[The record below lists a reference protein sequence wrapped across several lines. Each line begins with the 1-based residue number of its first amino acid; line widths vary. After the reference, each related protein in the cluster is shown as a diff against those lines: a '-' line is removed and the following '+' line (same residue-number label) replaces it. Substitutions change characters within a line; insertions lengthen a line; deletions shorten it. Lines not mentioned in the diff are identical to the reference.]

1 MNPSDINKAVFSQA
15 TGRMSPRLANSL
27 NGKIRTLLVKNVG
40 AMTGKQ
46 VADALGATQVQANRA
61 LFYMSG
67 CCDVDYVLKP
77 STNAR
82 EVRHFFVRH

>member
-1 MNPSDINKAVFSQA
+1 MNPTSLNKAVFSHA
-15 TGRMSPRLANSL
+15 SGRMSPRLANSI
-27 NGKIRTLLVKNVG
+27 NGRIRTLLLLNIG

-46 VADALGATQVQANRA
+46 VAEALGVTQVQANRA